1 MSDTKG
7 GGMPCRVCGCFHILD
22 LFSSICDPC
31 HRVGLLMAAGERE
44 MNKRTYTAKK
54 HDEFE
59 EAKTTEELK
68 AWIREY
74 ML

>member
-1 MSDTKG
+1 MSDTSQSKL
-7 GGMPCRVCGCFHILD
+7 CYVCGD
-22 LFSSICDPC
+22 DTDSSICTPC
-31 HRVGLLMAAGERE
+31 HAVGLLMAAGEKE